1 MRSAICSAS
10 CLLPLLLT
18 TLVTAQE
25 TKAPWWK
32 FGMGEET
39 TAAPPYVTSSPTM
52 TPAPETITPIEE
64 DSWFA
69 MPKWHWPT
77 FASDADAAISDKQS
91 ATDAIMPTE
100 PAAPRRRIPLPRYGN
115 QTERSRPRNTWA
127 QQPASTETPAAE
139 GSTWQNMKQ
148 GTRNA
153 WDKTVDFVTPGHAA
167 ETTAVASKPRS
178 SWWQKMWGSD
188 QPDEG
193 PQTVTEWMAQDRID
207 P

>member
-1 MRSAICSAS
+1 MRYAIRTTS

-18 TLVTAQE
+18 TLVLAQD

-32 FGMGEET
+32 FGRGEESP
-39 TAAPPYVTSSPTM
+39 AAPSNMTSAPTM

-69 MPKWHWPT
+69 MPKWHWPS
-77 FASDADAAISDKQS
+77 FAADADATISDQP
-91 ATDAIMPTE
+91 ATTE
-100 PAAPRRRIPLPRYGN
+100 PVTPALTPHRRPASRFGKPEHRM
-115 QTERSRPRNTWA
+115 RPRNTWA
-127 QQPASTETPAAE
+127 QQPASSETAVAE
-139 GSTWQNMKQ
+139 GSTWENMKQ

-153 WDKTVDFVTPGHAA
+153 WHKTVDLVTPSDDT
-167 ETTAVASKPRS
+167 ETTAVASKPHS
-178 SWWQKMWGSD
+178 SWWQKMWGSE
-188 QPDEG
+188 QPEDG

>member
-1 MRSAICSAS
+1 MRSAICSVT

-32 FGMGEET
+32 FGMGEES

-77 FASDADAAISDKQS
+77 FASDPDAAISS
-91 ATDAIMPTE
+91 PSGTE
-100 PAAPRRRIPLPRYGN
+100 PLSPSPRRSPTSRFGKP
-115 QTERSRPRNTWA
+115 EHRSRPRNTWA
-127 QQPASTETPAAE
+127 QQTASTETQAAE

-153 WDKTVDFVTPGHAA
+153 WDKTVDFVTPGDAA
-167 ETTAVASKPRS
+167 STTAVTSKPRS
-178 SWWQKMWGSD
+178 RWWQRMWGSE
-188 QPDEG
+188 QPNEG